1 MKQYRYSLDR
11 SSRKFICPSCS
22 KKRFVRYVDNE
33 NNEYCDEV
41 HGRCDREQSCG
52 YSSLPNQN
60 VSFNAFSIPVKVIPT
75 SFINRQTFET
85 TLQRYDLN
93 PFVSYLYSRFE
104 NTDVKSAIERYKI
117 GTAQYQNGST
127 IFWQIDSNKR
137 VRSGKVMK
145 YDKSSGK
152 RIRGSYSPINW
163 AHSLLEIEYF
173 QLEQCLFGMH
183 LIDSQTKKVAI
194 VEAEKTAVIMSIL
207 RPQVI
212 WLATG
217 SLKGFKYGLLK
228 NLISIQV
235 TAFPDKGA
243 FDEWFEVAEK
253 LNKSG
258 FNISVSNILEEKE
271 LINDGD
277 DIIDVL
283 EADKI
288 IEYTKTELSVS
299 ALVNKNPKIKTLI
312 DTFDLLDEYDNEIRD
327 VRR

>member
-1 MKQYRYSLDR
+1 MKQYRYTLDK
-11 SSRKFICPSCS
+11 SSRKYICPSCS
-22 KKRFVRYVDNE
+22 KKRFVRYIDNE
-33 NNEYCDEV
+33 NNEYRDEV
-41 HGRCDREQSCG
+41 YGRCDREQSCG
-52 YSSLPNQN
+52 YSSSPNQN
-60 VSFNAFSIPVKVIPT
+60 VPLNTHSIPAKIPPT
-75 SFINRQTFET
+75 SFINSQTFEN
-85 TLQRYDLN
+85 TLKRYDIN

-104 NTDVKSAIERYKI
+104 NTDVKKAIERYKI

-152 RIRGSYSPINW
+152 RTRGSYSSINW
-163 AHSLLEIEYF
+163 AHSLLKIKDFE
-173 QLEQCLFGMH
+173 LEQCLFGMH

-283 EADKI
+283 EADKMM
-288 IEYTKTELSVS
+288 EYTKTELSVNT
-299 ALVNKNPKIKTLI
+299 LINNNPNIKTLI